1 MPFDQNRQGQGAYE
15 SPEEK
20 GARELKESKRVWNEN
35 IELDRFDLMGEW
47 DNHRRQLLEGPGP
60 PPPPPALEN
69 PWRGLK
75 TGMMPMPKW
84 TGPPDIAPG
93 FPDPDR
99 SLGVSRESMDPK
111 NFPLQSILEPQ
122 YPAPPPP
129 HVPRDPNPFRP
140 RQ

>member
-1 MPFDQNRQGQGAYE
+1 MPFRGQEKPE

-20 GARELKESKRVWNEN
+20 AAREIKESERAWTEN
-35 IELDRFDLMGEW
+35 TELGLFDLQGEW
-47 DNHRRQLLEGPGP
+47 DDYGRRSREGEPPGP
-60 PPPPPALEN
+60 PPAWEN
-69 PWRGLK
+69 PSRGLK

-84 TGPPDIAPG
+84 MGPPDLAPG
-93 FPDPDR
+93 VPDPDR
-99 SLGVSRESMDPK
+99 ILGVPREAMDPK